1 MQARWARLPVLQP
14 AVKPEPVLAWGLPS
28 ARQSE
33 QKLARQS
40 EQKLARQSGQ
50 QLAQKPEQKPEQKPA
65 QESDRQEREPV
76 PAQE

>member
-1 MQARWARLPVLQP
+1 VLQP

-28 ARQSE
+28 
-33 QKLARQS
+33 ARQS